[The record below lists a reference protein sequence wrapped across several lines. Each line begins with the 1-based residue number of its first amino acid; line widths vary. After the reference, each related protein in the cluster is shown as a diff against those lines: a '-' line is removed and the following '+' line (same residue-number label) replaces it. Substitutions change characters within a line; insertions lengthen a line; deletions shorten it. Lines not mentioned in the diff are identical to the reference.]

1 MQNRFRE
8 FHFQEG
14 GVYVVVTHAEG
25 LEESSEL
32 LQSDP
37 LCVHGCLDGLDAAML
52 GKLGG
57 ARIKNG
63 KGERGWTIIILVAS
77 TTF

>member
-1 MQNRFRE
+1 MDEAYRMQDGFGEFR
-8 FHFQEG
+8 FQEG
-14 GVYVVVTHAEG
+14 WVYVVVTHAEG

-37 LCVHGCLDGLDAAML
+37 LCVHGCLDGLNAAML

-57 ARIKNG
+57 GRTKD
-63 KGERGWTIIILVAS
+63 GEAGPIGC
-77 TTF
+77 